1 MARRKARLEI
11 GHRTFEE
18 VDKIFNVSKYGGMIA
33 AAKTIGCH
41 KNAIYEWE
49 SGKTPD
55 AIHLQRLH
63 EIGADVIY
71 ILTGR
76 RVEDGKKTAN

>member
-1 MARRKARLEI
+1 MPRRKARLEI
-11 GHRTFEE
+11 GHRAFEE
-18 VDKIFNVSKYGGMIA
+18 VDKIFNVKKYGGMITA
-33 AAKTIGCH
+33 TKTIGCH

-49 SGKTPD
+49 RGKAPD

-71 ILTGR
+71 ILTGVR
-76 RVEDGKKTAN
+76 KNG

>member
-1 MARRKARLEI
+1 MPRRKARIEI
-11 GHRTFEE
+11 GQRAFEE
-18 VDKIFNVSKYGGMIA
+18 ADKIFNVSKYGGMITA
-33 AAKTIGCH
+33 TKTIGCH

-49 SGKTPD
+49 NGRSPD

-76 RVEDGKKTAN
+76 RNVDG

>member
-1 MARRKARLEI
+1 MPRRKARIEI
-11 GHRTFEE
+11 GQRAFEE
-18 VDKIFNVSKYGGMIA
+18 VDKIFNVSKYGGMITA
-33 AAKTIGCH
+33 TKTIGCH

-49 SGKTPD
+49 NGKAPD
-55 AIHLQRLH
+55 AIYLQRLH

-76 RVEDGKKTAN
+76 RTVDG

>member
-1 MARRKARLEI
+1 MPRRKARIEI
-11 GHRTFEE
+11 GQRAFEE
-18 VDKIFNVSKYGGMIA
+18 VDKIFNLKEYGGMITPT
-33 AAKTIGCH
+33 KTIGCH

-49 SGKTPD
+49 NGRSPD

-76 RVEDGKKTAN
+76 RTADG